1 MYLANLGEI
10 LVIIGAAVW
19 ITGWSGAAYVF
30 AVGTVMFAAGRLL
43 EKHPETQNVVLRR
56 LYRQQAIGV
65 CMLMVAAG
73 LMLFYTP
80 SRTAW
85 LIPFIIF
92 TVVELYSA
100 FRIPSELK
108 KKTNHTI

>member
-19 ITGWSGAAYVF
+19 ITGWGGVAYVF
-30 AVGTVMFAAGRLL
+30 AAGTVMFAAGRLQ
-43 EKHPETQNVVLRR
+43 ERHPETQNVVLRR

-65 CMLMVAAG
+65 IMLMVAAG
-73 LMLFYTP
+73 VMLFYTP

-92 TVVELYSA
+92 TVVELYTA

-108 KKTNHTI
+108 KEN